1 MPRPLRFQPG
11 FSLIELT
18 IVLVI
23 IALLSS
29 GLILGITAQRDAI
42 ANQDAQRQ
50 LDNAREALLGF
61 AITNG
66 RLPCPAVATLA
77 TSDANAGKEN
87 CTSQHGVLPWATL
100 GLPETDPWGQRLTY
114 YANNNFTTAVAAGA
128 TAAFTL
134 DTVGNASVKESLS
147 AGSDLAS
154 ALPAVIVC
162 HGSRGAGG
170 YQNSGS
176 QISGAAGEEAENA
189 DADTL
194 FIAHTPTETFDDLL
208 TWINPSILKSKLV
221 AAGKLP

>member
-1 MPRPLRFQPG
+1 MRHPLRKHSG

-23 IALLSS
+23 VALLSS

-42 ANQDAQRQ
+42 ANQDAQHQ
-50 LDNAREALLGF
+50 LDTAREALLGF

-66 RLPCPAVATLA
+66 RLPCPATPTLPSA
-77 TSDANAGKEN
+77 DANAGKEN
-87 CTSQHGVLPWATL
+87 CSSQHGVLPWATL
-100 GLPETDPWGQRLTY
+100 ALPETDPWGQRLTY
-114 YANNNFTTAVAAGA
+114 YANSNFTATIAAGA

-134 DTVGNASVKESLS
+134 DTAGNASIKESLS
-147 AGSDLAS
+147 AGNDLAS
-154 ALPAVIVC
+154 ALPAVIVS
-162 HGSRGAGG
+162 HGSRGAGA

-176 QISGAAGEEAENA
+176 QISGAVGEEAENS

-194 FIAHTPTETFDDLL
+194 FIAHTPTQTFDDLVI
-208 TWINPSILKSKLV
+208 WINPSILKSKLV

>member
-1 MPRPLRFQPG
+1 MPRPPRLHSG

-29 GLILGITAQRDAI
+29 GLILGLTAQRDVI

-50 LDNAREALLGF
+50 LDTAREALLGF

-66 RLPCPAVATLA
+66 RLPCPAIATLA
-77 TSDANAGKEN
+77 SSDANAGKEN
-87 CTSQHGVLPWATL
+87 CASAHGVLPWATL

-114 YANNNFTTAVAAGA
+114 YAHGNFTATVAAGA
-128 TAAFTL
+128 TASFTL
-134 DTVGNASVKESLS
+134 DTLGNASIKESLS
-147 AGSDLAS
+147 AGADLAS

-162 HGSRGAGG
+162 HGRRGVGG
-170 YQNSGS
+170 YQNNGS
-176 QISGAAGEEAENA
+176 QIAGAAGEEAENA

-194 FIAHTPTETFDDLL
+194 FVAHTPTETFDDLL
-208 TWINPSILKSKLV
+208 TWINPSILKAKLV

>member
-1 MPRPLRFQPG
+1 MPRPRHLHSG

-29 GLILGITAQRDAI
+29 GLILGLTAQRDVI

-50 LDNAREALLGF
+50 LDTAREALLGF

-77 TSDANAGKEN
+77 SSDANAGKEN
-87 CTSQHGVLPWATL
+87 CTNAHGVLPWATL

-114 YANNNFTTAVAAGA
+114 YAHGNFTGAVAAGA
-128 TAAFTL
+128 TASFTL
-134 DTVGNASVKESLS
+134 DTLGNASIKESLS

-162 HGSRGAGG
+162 HGRRGVGA
-170 YQNSGS
+170 YQNNGS
-176 QISGAAGEEAENA
+176 QIAGAAGEEAENA

-194 FIAHTPTETFDDLL
+194 FIAHTPTDTFDDLL
-208 TWINPSILKSKLV
+208 TWINPSILKAKLV